1 MVDALRTRLTE
12 KVVIGDPRTEG
23 VTMGP
28 LASTEQRDEVLRQ
41 VGRLIDAENL
51 TEARRVV
58 YAIAPQEDILE
69 TALRR
74 LADQTAAVMGAEVL
88 VDVDPEPGTLPM
100 PVEVTLLRA
109 AQSALA
115 NVRQHSKA
123 THVQVTLARSDDEIR
138 LDVVDDGVG
147 FDTQAVPALPTLD
160 GGYGLRAMRERL
172 AELGGGLD
180 VESEPGG
187 GTALSV
193 HIPVGG
199 TR

>member
-1 MVDALRTRLTE
+1 
-12 KVVIGDPRTEG
+12 
-23 VTMGP
+23 
-28 LASTEQRDEVLRQ
+28 
-41 VGRLIDAENL
+41 
-51 TEARRVV
+51 
-58 YAIAPQEDILE
+58 
-69 TALRR
+69 
-74 LADQTAAVMGAEVL
+74 MGAEVL

-138 LDVVDDGVG
+138 LDVDDGVG